1 MHNEKVT
8 FNLQCPTAVRKEE
21 FYLNLIDYLVKE
33 LRKYTEVE
41 IYNESILENYKLN
54 SEIKECE
61 IMIQTYQQK
70 LDLLKAKRR
79 LSDKN
84 EEDFE

>member
-1 MHNEKVT
+1 MEKVT
-8 FNLQCPTAVRKEE
+8 FNLQCPIAVRKEE
-21 FYLNLIDYLVKE
+21 FYLDLISYLVKE

-54 SEIKECE
+54 NEIKECE